1 MYPGV
6 IVNIKEVTL
15 DGTAVPF
22 ENYYTCSDNG
32 KWTRVN
38 IYNGWC
44 GDLQKQVAKDGCNF
58 RTVDGDL
65 SNITATPLDPTLLA
79 GTKNIT
85 ITFELIIP

>member
-1 MYPGV
+1 M
-6 IVNIKEVTL
+6 NIKEVTL

-38 IYNGWC
+38 IYNGLC